1 MTLNIDIDIGNTR
14 SKWSIASGSKN
25 VVVGCTA
32 KPIAEVASEITA
44 SFAEHDMNGAA
55 VSRIRVACVRS
66 QQEKDALACA
76 LHAAF
81 AVGAEFA
88 QTTAEAG
95 GVINSYLQPHTM
107 GVDRWSA
114 IAAAAAL
121 MQAQAKPQPFCIVD
135 AGSAVTLDFVS
146 AAGVHCGGYITPGY
160 YLQLKALLAGTQKV
174 MAGEQASVELI
185 APGSNTS
192 DAVHAGIAASIV
204 AHIERGVAQFKMT
217 QGASPQVFITG
228 GDAELLQGLS
238 GLPMLHRPHLV
249 LSGLAQLLP

>member
-1 MTLNIDIDIGNTR
+1 MTVDIDIDIGNTR
-14 SKWSIASGSKN
+14 SKWSIASGSNN
-25 VVVGCTA
+25 VVVGVTA
-32 KPIAEVASEITA
+32 KPIAVVASEIA
-44 SFAEHDMNGAA
+44 ANLAEHGMDAAA

-66 QQEKDALACA
+66 QQEKDALASA
-76 LHAAF
+76 LHGAF
-81 AVGAEFA
+81 AVAAEFA

-95 GVINSYLQPHTM
+95 GVINSYPQPHTM

-114 IAAAAAL
+114 IAAAARL
-121 MQAQAKPQPFCIVD
+121 MRAHAEPRPFCIVD

-160 YLQLKALLAGTQKV
+160 YLQLEALLAGTQKV

-192 DAVHAGIAASIV
+192 DAVHVGIAASIV
-204 AHIERGVAQFKMT
+204 AHIERSVAQFQMA
-217 QGASPQVFITG
+217 QGSPPRVFITG

-238 GLPMLHRPHLV
+238 SLPMLYRPHLV